1 MTCKG
6 RDEAVNCPCRAENIG
21 DFSVAPLRLFAD
33 HAVVV
38 CLRSGIKASVVLP
51 PEWQAPLCKDWF
63 AVRAF
68 VWSGIT
74 GFQVRVLPD
83 RNCGCRESPCEPPGD
98 FTSKRR
104 R

>member
-1 MTCKG
+1 
-6 RDEAVNCPCRAENIG
+6 
-21 DFSVAPLRLFAD
+21 
-33 HAVVV
+33 
-38 CLRSGIKASVVLP
+38 VLP

-104 R
+104 RADQPSGFSSTDSIALPQLLQPHATEARSSCSHLLTKSFWRDLLPL